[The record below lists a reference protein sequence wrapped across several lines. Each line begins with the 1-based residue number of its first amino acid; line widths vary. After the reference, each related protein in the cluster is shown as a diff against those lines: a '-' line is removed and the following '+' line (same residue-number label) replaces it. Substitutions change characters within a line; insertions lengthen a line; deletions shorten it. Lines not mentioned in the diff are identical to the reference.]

1 MFNSEEVRFEKESYK
16 WTIWDTI
23 NEISINR
30 EIKSAKK
37 NKEKCANVY
46 YIRENVK
53 KKLIQTGY
61 RVGKCACMGMSW
73 DVIMW

>member
-1 MFNSEEVRFEKESYK
+1 MFNAREVRFEKEDCK
-16 WTIWDTI
+16 WTILDTI
-23 NEISINR
+23 NEIKINR

-53 KKLIQTGY
+53 KKLIRDGY
-61 RVGKCACMGMSW
+61 SVGKCACLGMSW
-73 DVIMW
+73 DVITW